1 MLKGQPPA
9 PDLVAVFQAQARATP
24 EAVAVVFEGT
34 ALTFG
39 QVDSLSN
46 RLAHVLV
53 AGGVGPERVVALV
66 LPRSAEVVVALL
78 AVLKAGGACLA
89 VDPRYPADRIRYL
102 LGDAEPVLLLTD
114 HRTAARVPADSSV
127 PVVVLDDPVD
137 DRPEVHGP
145 DADLAPV
152 DPAQAAYVIY
162 TSGSTGR
169 PKGVV
174 VSHGNVLN
182 SFHGY
187 RENAYAMSVR
197 SVGDRR
203 LRVALTASLS
213 FDASW
218 SHLFAMFA
226 GHELHVVDDAVW
238 ADPEAAVSYLVRH
251 RIDHVGSTPSYVR
264 LLLSHGL
271 LTHPWRPVTVGV
283 GGEPVPPRLW
293 AELRAADG
301 LNSYN
306 AYGPTECTIA
316 PLVTS
321 LEVSPEPVVAGP
333 VPNTRVHVLDERLRP
348 AETGEL
354 YVSGAGVARGYLGR
368 PGLTAERFVPDP
380 YGPPGARMYR
390 TGDVVTRRGAAFEFR
405 GRDDGQVKV
414 RGFRIELPEVE
425 AVLGEHPGVGQV
437 AVVVREDRPDDKRLV
452 AYVVPAGE
460 EPVRPGPVREHA
472 RNRLPEYM
480 VPSAVV
486 VLDALPI
493 GVNGKVD
500 PSALPA
506 PAAPPVL
513 GRGPGTAR
521 EEALCGLFAE
531 VLGLPGVGVD
541 DDFFALGGHSLLST
555 RLISRVRAE
564 LGAELTLRTLFDH
577 PTAARLAAALDT
589 AGPTRPAP
597 TARARPAEVPLS
609 FAQHRLWFLDQ
620 LEGPN
625 ATYNILLAWRLS
637 GALDHAALRA
647 ALDDTM
653 ARHESLRTVFPQT
666 EGVPRQVVVDAV
678 AAPDR
683 TPVDDLAAAL
693 AAIGRHEFDL
703 AAEPP
708 VRAELFALAPDEHVL
723 VLLVHHIAADG
734 WSMRPLT
741 RDLTTAYTA
750 RRRGRRPDWAPLPVQ
765 YADYALWQ
773 RELLGDKSD
782 PSSLFATQLAYW
794 TTALA
799 GLPDC
804 LRLPTD
810 RPRPAVPSY
819 RGGTVP
825 MRFDPALHRDLAALA
840 RRLGASVFMVL
851 QAGLAVVL
859 GKLGAGD
866 DIPVGCAIAG
876 RTDQALD
883 DLVGFFVN
891 TLVLRTNTAGDP
903 TFAELVTRV
912 RETALDAY
920 AHQDLPF
927 ECLVEALNPERSL
940 AHNPLFQVMMVLD
953 NDPRTEFALPGLV
966 VDQIPPPVNAAKF
979 DLAFRLTERPGLTG
993 VLEYATDLFDH
1004 ATAEALVHRWQR
1016 LLTEAVADPDRPL
1029 HRFDVEPLATLHQN
1043 APVVVED
1050 RFGRP
1055 PRTPQEQVL
1064 CDLFAE
1070 VLGLPRVGVD
1080 DDFFALGGHSLMTTR
1095 LAARIR
1101 ATLGVEVP
1109 LRVLFRTPT
1118 VAGVAGGLAAAGP
1131 VRQALTRGERPDVLP
1146 LSFAQHRLWFLDQLE
1161 GRSANYNIP
1170 FALRLSGRLDTS
1182 ALRSALTDLMTR
1194 HESLRTVFPQAD
1206 GVPYQRVVDAAAALE
1221 VRPVGDLPAAV
1232 AEETRRQFDLAA
1244 EPPIRTT
1251 LFELAPDVHVLLLV
1265 VHHIAADGWS
1275 MSPLSR
1281 DLATAYAARCE
1292 GRAPDWSPLPVQY
1305 ADYTLWQRRLLG
1317 NQSDGDSLA
1326 AEQLAYWTGQ
1336 LAGLP
1341 DQLELPTDRPRPAVS
1356 TYQGDCVP
1364 VRLDASLHRDL
1375 VALARR
1381 CGASVFMVLQAGL
1394 AALLTK
1400 LGAGNDIPVGCPIAG
1415 RTDQALDDLVGF
1427 FVNTLVLRTDTSG
1440 NPTFAELVGRVR
1452 ETALDAYAHQDVP
1465 FEYLVEVLNPTRS
1478 LSHHPL
1484 FQVMLALDTAPRA
1497 RFTLPGLDVDLL
1509 PTPTVTGAFDLAF
1522 SLSERHGPDGLP
1534 GGIVGTLEYSADL
1547 FDQATATTLVER
1559 WQRLLTAAVTAPDR
1573 PLGRIDVL
1581 SADELRHLADH
1592 NDTGAPVPT
1601 GTLPALFAAQAART
1615 PDDTAVVFGDTTLT
1629 YAQLNA
1635 RANQLAR
1642 LLADR
1647 GVGPESLV
1655 ALLVPRS
1662 ADAVVAI
1669 LAVLKAGGAYVP
1681 IDPGY
1686 PAARIDAMLDGVRP
1700 ACVLTATGLAA
1711 AADYP
1716 DTDFEAPIH
1725 PEHPAYVIHTSGSTG
1740 APKAVVATHRGIVN
1754 LFHHHRVNLFARTA
1768 AKAGRERLRIAQTSS
1783 LSFDASW
1790 DQLLWIFAGH
1800 ELHVVDDATWS
1811 DPREF
1816 VRYAAERHLDY
1827 LDTTPSYL
1835 RQLVAEGLLD
1845 GPGAHPVAVM
1855 VSGEAIS
1862 ERFWAELRA
1871 KPEVLAFNFY
1881 GPTEC
1886 AVDSLTASL
1895 GDSPVPVLGRPVANT
1910 RTHVLDAALR
1920 PVPPGVVGELY
1931 VAGVGPAR
1939 GYLGRPGL
1947 TAGRFVADPF
1957 GPPGT
1962 RMYRT
1967 GDLVRW
1973 RAGGLEFVGRADD
1986 QVKLRGFRV
1995 ELGEVEAVLRGH
2007 DGVDQVVVVVRED
2020 RPGDQRLV
2028 AYVVTARQPEEL
2040 RAYLR
2045 ERLPDY
2051 MVPSAFVVL
2060 EGLPLAASG
2069 KLDRAALPVP
2079 EAPLAVGRAPRT
2091 PREQVLCGLFAEV
2104 LGVPGVGVDD
2114 DFFALGGHSLLATQ
2128 LVARVRATLGVEL
2141 GLRLVFEV
2149 PTVAGV
2155 AACLDRVGRA
2165 RRALTAGE
2173 RPAEVPLSF
2182 AQQRLW
2188 FLDQVA
2194 GPNSTYNVSLAL
2206 RLVGGLDRHALQA
2219 ALGDVVLRHESLR
2232 TVFPQVEG
2240 VAHQQVLDVTPVLDV
2255 IRVDDLAE
2263 LLPAAVEHHFDL
2275 ASEPP
2280 IRTTLFELA
2289 RDEHVLL
2296 ILVHHIAADGWSLS
2310 PLALDLARAYA
2321 ARREGRQPRWSPLPV
2336 QYADYTLWQRSLL
2349 GDRFDEDSAFAE
2361 QLAYWTGQLAGLP
2374 DQLQLPTDRP
2384 RPTVASHRGDH
2395 VLVRLD
2401 ADLHAGLVEL
2411 ARRCGASV
2419 FMVLQAGLAALLTKL
2434 GAGDDIPVG
2443 SPIAGR
2449 TDQALNDLVGFFVNT
2464 LVLRTD
2470 TSGDPTFD
2478 DLVKRVRETALDAYA
2493 HQDVPFEY
2501 LVEVLNPT
2509 RSLSRHPLFQVMLAL
2524 HNAPQTDFTLPGLDV
2539 EFVPTPTTTAK
2550 FDLSFDLTER
2560 RGPGGTAEGIG
2571 GVLEYATDLFD
2582 RAGVESFVARWVH
2595 LLHTAVADPGLPIS
2609 RVDVLSAEEHRR
2621 LRAYNDT
2628 AAPVPATSLPAMFE
2642 AQVRAT
2648 PDAPAVVFEETTVT
2662 YGRLNARANRLAHA
2676 LIARGVG
2683 AEQVVALALP
2693 RSAEM
2698 IVALLAVFKTG
2709 AACLPVDPEYP
2720 AERISFMLRDA
2731 RPSLLL
2737 THAGFT
2743 PADVPRLVV
2752 DDPGTAAEI
2761 GRAPETDPGPR
2772 ARPANAA
2779 YVIYTSGST
2788 GTPKAVV
2795 MSAGGLVNLLLWHR
2809 TAFPGGP
2816 GARTAQFTA
2825 LSFDVS
2831 VQEVLSTLVYGKTLV
2846 VPTDEVRHDSAL
2858 LAEWLDRHDV
2868 TELFAPNLVVRG
2880 LAQAANEQGRSLPR
2894 LLDIA
2899 QGGEPLV
2906 LDDEVREFFHRAP
2919 GRRLHN
2925 HYGPSETHVITT
2937 YLVPPDLDCPQPA
2950 PIGRPMPNSRVHVLD
2965 PALRPVPPGV
2975 VGELYISGLSMS
2987 RGYLRQPGLTAQ
2999 RYVADPHGPAGS
3011 RMYRTGDLVRWHD
3024 GELEFVGRVDHQVK
3038 VRGFRVELGEV
3049 ESVLRAHPGVEQVA
3063 VLAREDRLVAYV
3075 VTAERGE
3082 VLRDFVRD
3090 RLPDFMVPSVFV
3102 PLERLPLTV
3111 NGKLDRAAL
3120 PVPEPAAVRGRA
3132 PGTPQ
3137 EDLLC
3142 GLFAEVLKV
3151 ARVGVDDDFF
3161 ALGGHSLLA
3170 TRLIARIRATLGV
3183 EVGLRALFDHPTVAG
3198 VARLVRGAD
3207 EARLPLTAGERP
3219 DVLPLSFAQH
3229 RLWFL
3234 HRLEGVSQNIA
3245 LTLRLTGR
3253 LDRDALR
3260 AALVDVVTRHESLRT
3275 VFPQVDGVAC
3285 QQVVDTAPSLGIT
3298 RVDESGLSAAVEG
3311 ATRYQFDLAAE
3322 PPIRTTLFELAPD
3335 VHVLALVV
3343 HHIAADGWSMSP
3355 LSHDLATAYAA
3366 RCENKA
3372 PDWSPLPVQYADY
3385 TLWQRRLLGDQ
3396 SDEDSLAAEQ
3406 LAYWTG
3412 QLAGLPDQ
3420 LELPT
3425 DRPRPAV
3432 NSYRGDGVPVHL
3444 DAALHRDL
3452 AALARRLGASVF
3464 MVLQAGLAALLTKLG
3479 AGNDI
3484 PVGCPIAGRTDQA
3497 LDDLVGFF
3505 VNTLVLRTDTSGNP
3519 TFAELVGRVRET
3531 ALDAYAHQDVPFEYL
3546 VEVLNPTRSLSRHPL
3561 VQVVLALQNAPGPD
3575 FSLPGLDVGQ
3585 VPTPATT
3592 AEFDLAF
3599 SLWERRGPDGAADG
3613 VRGVVEYSTDLFDRG
3628 SVETLVTRW
3637 TDLLRALTAAPDR
3650 PVGGFD
3656 VLTDDERKRLHAY
3669 NDTATPVPTATL
3681 ATLFEQQAPDA
3692 VALVDAGVELTY
3704 REVDERANRLA
3715 RLLVERGIGPE
3726 RIVALRM
3733 HRSAEL
3739 VIALLAVTKAGGA
3752 YLPVDPEYPAERI
3765 AFMLDDARPALVLT
3779 EIPEAAAAYPAD
3791 NPAVPVRPDN
3801 AAYVIY
3807 TSGSTGKPKAVVNT
3821 HAGVASLARSQ
3832 TGRYAIGPGDRVLQF
3847 SSPSFDLSV
3856 IEQLMAFPAGAALV
3870 IPPPVPLAGSALAEV
3885 LAEQRITHAFI
3896 PTATLTTVPVE
3907 PLPALRTLVLG
3918 GEICPPALVAAWA
3931 GGRRVVNAYG
3941 PTEATACA
3949 GMSDPLAETIPLPPP
3964 LGSPVANTRLHVL
3977 DAGLRPVPPGVVG
3990 ELYIAGLGVARGYLR
4005 RPALTAERFVAD
4017 VSGPPGSRMYRTGD
4031 LVRWR
4036 PDGEL
4041 EFVGRAD
4048 HQVKVRGFRVELGEV
4063 ETALREHPDVAQAVV
4078 TAREDRLVAYV
4089 VPPVDGPVLRRFLRD
4104 RLPGFMV
4111 PSVFVPLDDLPLS
4124 VNGKLDRAALPAP
4137 DLAAGGGR
4145 APRTPQ
4151 EELLCGLFAEV
4162 LGVPEVGID
4171 DDFFALGGHSLLATR
4186 LIARIGATLGVEPG
4200 LRTLFERPTPAE
4212 LASHLDVD
4220 EPAAAVDVILPLRAR
4235 GTREPLF
4242 CVHPAGGLGW
4252 AYSGLLRH
4260 LGPDRPIYAVQ
4271 ARNLAG
4277 GGPLPTS
4284 VRQMAA
4290 EYADEIRAV
4299 RPTGP
4304 YHLLG
4309 WSFGGLVAHAVAT
4322 ELHRRGERVATLT
4335 MLDSTPVCDLPEKPV
4350 PSERSILALLLLL
4363 FGTPREDEPVRFA
4376 LDGTPDT
4383 DDPVTFEQFVAIL
4396 RGRGSALASLS
4407 ERHVTAIADTMLNNT
4422 RLAAEH
4428 VPDFFPGDLLLFTST
4443 LDPRVATPEA
4453 WRRYVG
4459 GTIEDHD
4466 VVSRHHRM
4474 TQPESLAQIGPVLA
4488 AKLR

>member
-1 MLKGQPPA
+1 MLRERPTA

-24 EAVAVVFEGT
+24 GAVAVVSGDT
-34 ALTFG
+34 ALTFRRL
-39 QVDSLSN
+39 DSRAN
-46 RLAHVLV
+46 RLAHLLV
-53 AGGVGPERVVALV
+53 AEGVGAERVVALM
-66 LPRSAEVVVALL
+66 LPRSAEAVVALL

-89 VDPRYPADRIRYL
+89 IDPRYPADRVDHL
-102 LGDAEPVLLLTD
+102 LGDAGPVLLLAD
-114 HRTAARVPADSSV
+114 RGTAARVPAGNGT
-127 PVVVLDDPVD
+127 PVVVLDDPVTVAAVD
-137 DRPEVHGP
+137 GSP
-145 DADLAPV
+145 DADLPPV

-187 RENAYAMSVR
+187 RENAYAMSQR
-197 SVGDRR
+197 SVGDRP

-238 ADPEAAVSYLVRH
+238 ADPGAAVAHLVRH
-251 RIDHVGSTPSYVR
+251 RVDHIGSTPSYAG
-264 LLLSHGL
+264 LLLAHGL
-271 LTHPWRPVTVGV
+271 LAHPWRPVTVGV
-283 GGEPVPPRLW
+283 GGEPVPLRLW

-316 PLVTS
+316 PLITS
-321 LEVSPEPVVAGP
+321 LEVSPEPVLAGP
-333 VPNTRVHVLDERLRP
+333 VPNTRVQVLDEWLRP
-348 AETGEL
+348 AGTGEL

-368 PGLTAERFVPDP
+368 PALTAVRFVPDP
-380 YGPPGARMYR
+380 HGPPGSRMYR
-390 TGDVVTRRGAAFEFR
+390 TGDLVARRGAAFEFR
-405 GRDDGQVKV
+405 GRADGQVKV

-425 AVLGEHPGVGQV
+425 AVLGEHRAVGQV
-437 AVVVREDRPDDKRLV
+437 AVVVREDRPEDKRLV

-460 EPVRPGPVREHA
+460 RVRPEQVREHA
-472 RNRLPEYM
+472 RSRLPEYM

-486 VLDALPI
+486 VLDSLPI

-500 PSALPA
+500 PSALPV
-506 PAAPPVL
+506 PDAPPVL
-513 GRGPGTAR
+513 GRGPATAR

-555 RLISRVRAE
+555 RLISRVRTE

-577 PTAARLAAALDT
+577 PTVARLATAVDT
-589 AGPTRPAP
+589 TGPTRPAP
-597 TARARPAEVPLS
+597 TAGARPPVVPLS

-625 ATYNILLAWRLS
+625 ATYNVLLAWRLS
-637 GALDHAALRA
+637 GPLDHSALRA
-647 ALDDTM
+647 ALTDVT
-653 ARHESLRTVFPQT
+653 ARHESLRTVFPQV
-666 EGVPRQVVVDAV
+666 EGVPRQVVLDAV
-678 AAPDR
+678 AAVEVR
-683 TPVDDLAAAL
+683 PVDDLAAAL
-693 AAIGRHEFDL
+693 TAIGRHGFDL

-708 VRAELFALAPDEHVL
+708 VRTALLELAPDEHVL

-734 WSMRPLT
+734 WSVRPLA
-741 RDLTTAYTA
+741 RDLAAAYAT
-750 RRRGRRPDWAPLPVQ
+750 RRRGARPDWAPLPVQ

-773 RELLGDKSD
+773 RQLLGDPSD
-782 PSSLFATQLAYW
+782 PASPFATQLAYW
-794 TTALA
+794 TGALA
-799 GLPDC
+799 GLPDR
-804 LRLPTD
+804 LRLPAD

-819 RGGTVP
+819 RGGTVR

-851 QAGLAVVL
+851 QAGLAAL
-859 GKLGAGD
+859 FTKLGAGE

-891 TLVLRTNTAGDP
+891 TLVLRTSTAGDP

-940 AHNPLFQVMMVLD
+940 AHNPLFQVMLVLD
-953 NDPRTEFALPGLV
+953 NDPRAEFALPGLD
-966 VDQIPPPVNAAKF
+966 VDQLPPPGNAAKF
-979 DLAFRLTERPGLTG
+979 DLAFRLTERPELTG
-993 VLEYATDLFDH
+993 VLEYATDLFEH

-1016 LLTEAVADPDRPL
+1016 LLAEAVADPDRPL
-1029 HRFDVEPLATLHQN
+1029 RRFGVAPLATPRPDTP
-1043 APVVVED
+1043 AVVADE
-1050 RFGRP
+1050 FGRP
-1055 PRTPQEQVL
+1055 PRTPREQVL

-1095 LAARIR
+1095 LVARIR
-1101 ATLGVEVP
+1101 ATLGVELP
-1109 LRVLFRTPT
+1109 LRVLFQRPT
-1118 VAGVAGGLAAAGP
+1118 VAGVAGCLAAAGP
-1131 VRQALTRGERPDVLP
+1131 VRPALTAGERPGVLP

-1161 GRSANYNIP
+1161 GRSTNYNIP
-1170 FALRLSGRLDTS
+1170 FALRLSGRPDLS
-1182 ALRSALTDLMTR
+1182 ALRAALTDVMAR
-1194 HESLRTVFPQAD
+1194 HESLRTVFPQVD
-1206 GVPYQRVVDAAAALE
+1206 GVPHQQVVDAVATLE
-1221 VRPVGDLPAAV
+1221 VRPVDDLPAAV
-1232 AEETRRQFDLAA
+1232 EGVTRRRFDLAA
-1244 EPPIRTT
+1244 ELPIRTV
-1251 LFELAPDVHVLLLV
+1251 LFESAADEHVLLLV
-1265 VHHIAADGWS
+1265 VHHIVADGWS

-1281 DLATAYAARCE
+1281 DLATAYAARCG
-1292 GRAPDWSPLPVQY
+1292 GRAPEWSPLPVQY
-1305 ADYTLWQRRLLG
+1305 ADYTLWQRGLLG
-1317 NQSDGDSLA
+1317 DQSDEDSLA
-1326 AEQLAYWTGQ
+1326 AAQLAYWTGA

-1341 DQLELPTDRPRPAVS
+1341 DQLELPADRPRPAVS
-1356 TYQGDCVP
+1356 TYRGECVP
-1364 VRLDASLHRDL
+1364 VRLEASLHRDL

-1381 CGASVFMVLQAGL
+1381 CGATAFMVLQAGL
-1394 AALLTK
+1394 AALFTK
-1400 LGAGNDIPVGCPIAG
+1400 LGAGEDIALGSPIAG

-1440 NPTFAELVGRVR
+1440 DPTFAELVTRAR

-1484 FQVMLALDTAPRA
+1484 VQVMLALDTAPRA
-1497 RFTLPGLDVDLL
+1497 RFALSGLDVDLL

-1522 SLSERHGPDGLP
+1522 SLSEEHGPDGFP
-1534 GGIVGTLEYSADL
+1534 EGVVGTVEYSTDL
-1547 FDQATATTLVER
+1547 FDEATVTTLLAR
-1559 WQRLLTAAVTAPDR
+1559 WRRLLTAAVAAPDD
-1573 PLGRIDVL
+1573 PLSRVDVL

-1592 NDTGAPVPT
+1592 NDTTAPVPT
-1601 GTLPALFAAQAART
+1601 DTLPALFAAQAART
-1615 PDDTAVVFGDTTLT
+1615 PDDTAVVSGDTTLT

-1635 RANQLAR
+1635 RANRLAR

-1655 ALLVPRS
+1655 ALLLPRS

-1681 IDPGY
+1681 IDPGD
-1686 PAARIDAMLDGVRP
+1686 PPARIDAVLDGVRP
-1700 ACVLTATGLAA
+1700 ACVLTATAVAA
-1711 AADYP
+1711 AVGYP
-1716 DTDFEAPIH
+1716 DTDFEVPVH

-1740 APKAVVATHRGIVN
+1740 VPKAVVATHRGIAN
-1754 LFHHHRVNLFARTA
+1754 LFHHHRANLFARTA
-1768 AKAGRERLRIAQTSS
+1768 AKAGRRRLRVAQTSS

-1790 DQLLWIFAGH
+1790 DQLLWVFAGH

-1811 DPREF
+1811 DPGEF
-1816 VRYAAERHLDY
+1816 VRHVAERRIDY

-1835 RQLVAEGLLD
+1835 RHLVAEGLLD
-1845 GPGAHPVAVM
+1845 GPDRHPVTVM

-1862 ERFWAELRA
+1862 GQFWSELRA
-1871 KPEVLAFNFY
+1871 RPGTLAFNFY

-1895 GDSPVPVLGRPVANT
+1895 GDSPDPVLGRPVANT

-1931 VAGVGPAR
+1931 VAGVGLAR

-1947 TAGRFVADPF
+1947 TAGRFTADPF

-1962 RMYRT
+1962 RLYRT

-1995 ELGEVEAVLRGH
+1995 EPGEVEAVLREH
-2007 DGVDQVVVVVRED
+2007 DGVDQAVVVVRED

-2028 AYVVTARQPEEL
+2028 AYVVTTRQPEVL

-2051 MVPSAFVVL
+2051 LVPSAFVVL
-2060 EGLPLAASG
+2060 EGLPLTAAG

-2079 EAPLAVGRAPRT
+2079 EAPPAVGRAART
-2091 PREQVLCGLFAEV
+2091 PQEQVLCGLFAEV
-2104 LGVPGVGVDD
+2104 LGVPRVGVDD
-2114 DFFALGGHSLLATQ
+2114 DFFALGGHSLLATR

-2149 PTVAGV
+2149 PTVAGL
-2155 AACLDRVGRA
+2155 AAGLDRVGRA

-2173 RPAEVPLSF
+2173 RPAAVPLSF

-2188 FLDQVA
+2188 FLDQVE

-2206 RLVGGLDRHALQA
+2206 RLVGELDRGALQA
-2219 ALGDVVLRHESLR
+2219 ALRDVVLRHESLR

-2240 VAHQQVLDVTPVLDV
+2240 VAHQEVLDRAPTLGVT
-2255 IRVDDLAE
+2255 RVDDLPAA
-2263 LLPAAVEHHFDL
+2263 LSAAVEHHFDL
-2275 ASEPP
+2275 ASELP
-2280 IRTTLFELA
+2280 IRTELFELA
-2289 RDEHVLL
+2289 PDEHVLL

-2310 PLALDLARAYA
+2310 PLALDLAQAYA
-2321 ARREGRQPRWSPLPV
+2321 ARRQGRRPSWAPLPV
-2336 QYADYTLWQRSLL
+2336 QYADYTLWQRGLL
-2349 GDRFDEDSAFAE
+2349 GDRSDGGSAFAE
-2361 QLAYWTGQLAGLP
+2361 QLDHWTRALAGLP
-2374 DQLQLPTDRP
+2374 DQLRLPTDRP
-2384 RPTVASHRGDH
+2384 RPAIASHRGDH

-2401 ADLHAGLVEL
+2401 AELHAGLAEL

-2434 GAGDDIPVG
+2434 GAGEDIPVG
-2443 SPIAGR
+2443 CPIAGR
-2449 TDQALNDLVGFFVNT
+2449 TDQALDDLVGFFVNT

-2470 TSGDPTFD
+2470 TSGDPAFG

-2501 LVEVLNPT
+2501 LVEVLNPA
-2509 RSLSRHPLFQVMLAL
+2509 RSLSRHPLFQVVLAL
-2524 HNAPQTDFTLPGLDV
+2524 HNAPQTDFALPGLDV
-2539 EFVPTPTTTAK
+2539 GFVPAPTTTAK

-2560 RGPGGTAEGIG
+2560 RGPGGVAGGIG
-2571 GVLEYATDLFD
+2571 GVLEYAADLFD
-2582 RAGVESFVARWVH
+2582 RTGVEDLVARWVRV
-2595 LLHTAVADPGLPIS
+2595 LEAAVADPGVPIS
-2609 RVDVLSAEEHRR
+2609 RVDVLSAEERR
-2621 LRAYNDT
+2621 WLHACNDT
-2628 AAPVPATSLPAMFE
+2628 DAPVPATGLPAMFE
-2642 AQVRAT
+2642 ARVRAT
-2648 PDAPAVVFEETTVT
+2648 PDAPAVVFEETAVT
-2662 YGRLNARANRLAHA
+2662 YAQLNARVNRLAHA
-2676 LIARGVG
+2676 LVARGAG
-2683 AEQVVALALP
+2683 PEQVVALALP

-2698 IVALLAVFKTG
+2698 VVALLAVFKTG

-2720 AERISFMLRDA
+2720 AERISFMLADA

-2737 THAGFT
+2737 THAAFAPPG
-2743 PADVPRLVV
+2743 VPLLVV
-2752 DDPGTAAEI
+2752 DDPVTAAGI
-2761 GRAPETDPGPR
+2761 ARCPETDPGPR
-2772 ARPANAA
+2772 ADHANAA

-2795 MSAGGLVNLLLWHR
+2795 MSAGGLLNLLLWHR

-2831 VQEVLSTLVYGKTLV
+2831 VQEVLSTLVHGKALV

-2858 LAEWLDRHDV
+2858 LAGWLDRHGV
-2868 TELFAPNLVVRG
+2868 TELFAPNLVLRG
-2880 LAQAANEQGRSLPR
+2880 LAQAANEQGLSLPR

-2906 LDDEVREFFHRAP
+2906 LDDEVREFLRRAP

-2925 HYGPSETHVITT
+2925 HYGPSETHVVTT
-2937 YLVPPDLDCPQPA
+2937 YRVPEDLDCPQPA

-2975 VGELYISGLSMS
+2975 VGELYVSGLSVS
-2987 RGYLRQPGLTAQ
+2987 RGYLRRPGLTAQ
-2999 RYVADPHGPAGS
+2999 RYVADPHDPAGG
-3011 RMYRTGDLVRWHD
+3011 RMYRTGDLVRWHG

-3038 VRGFRVELGEV
+3038 VRGFRVEPGEV
-3049 ESVLRAHPGVEQVA
+3049 EAVLRAHPGVEQVA

-3082 VLRDFVRD
+3082 VLRDFARD
-3090 RLPDFMVPSVFV
+3090 RLPDFLVPSVFV
-3102 PLERLPLTV
+3102 PLDRLPLTV
-3111 NGKLDRAAL
+3111 NGKLDRTAL
-3120 PVPEPAAVRGRA
+3120 PVPESAAARGRA
-3132 PGTPQ
+3132 PRTPQ
-3137 EDLLC
+3137 EELLR
-3142 GLFAEVLKV
+3142 GLFAEVLGV

-3170 TRLIARIRATLGV
+3170 TRLIARVRATLGV
-3183 EVGLRALFDHPTVAG
+3183 EVGLRALFDTPTVAG

-3207 EARLPLTAGERP
+3207 EARPPLTAGEHP
-3219 DVLPLSFAQH
+3219 AVMPLSFAQH

-3234 HRLEGVSQNIA
+3234 HRLGGVSQNIG
-3245 LTLRLTGR
+3245 LTLRLSGR
-3253 LDRDALR
+3253 LDRGALR
-3260 AALVDVVTRHESLRT
+3260 AALADVVTRHDSLRT
-3275 VFPQVDGVAC
+3275 VFPEVDGVAR
-3285 QQVVDTAPSLGIT
+3285 QQVVDTVPSMVTT
-3298 RVDESGLSAAVEG
+3298 RIGEPELSAAVEE
-3311 ATRYQFDLAAE
+3311 ATRYRFDLATE
-3322 PPIRTTLFELAPD
+3322 PPIRTTLFELAED
-3335 VHVLALVV
+3335 EHVLALVV
-3343 HHIAADGWSMSP
+3343 HHIAADGWSMHP

-3366 RCENKA
+3366 RCADRA
-3372 PDWSPLPVQYADY
+3372 PEWAPLPVRYADY
-3385 TLWQRRLLGDQ
+3385 TLWQRGLLGDQ
-3396 SDEDSLAAEQ
+3396 SDESSLLAEQ

-3412 QLAGLPDQ
+3412 ALAGLPDQ

-3432 NSYRGDGVPVHL
+3432 SSHRGDGVPVHL

-3452 AALARRLGASVF
+3452 AALARRHGASVF
-3464 MVLQAGLAALLTKLG
+3464 MVLQAGLAALFTKLG
-3479 AGNDI
+3479 AGDDI

-3505 VNTLVLRTDTSGNP
+3505 VNTLVLRTDTSGDP
-3519 TFAELVGRVRET
+3519 TFAELVTRARET

-3546 VEVLNPTRSLSRHPL
+3546 VEALNPTRSLSHHPL

-3575 FSLPGLDVGQ
+3575 LSLPGLDVGQ
-3585 VPTPATT
+3585 VPTPVTT

-3599 SLWERRGPDGAADG
+3599 SLWERRGPDGAAEG
-3613 VRGVVEYSTDLFDRG
+3613 VRGVVEYSTDLFDRSG
-3628 SVETLVTRW
+3628 AETLVTRW
-3637 TDLLRALTAAPDR
+3637 TTLLRALTAAPDR
-3650 PVGGFD
+3650 PLSRFD
-3656 VLTDDERKRLHAY
+3656 VLTDDERERLRAY
-3669 NDTATPVPTATL
+3669 DDTATPVPTATL
-3681 ATLFEQQAPDA
+3681 ATLFERQPAEA
-3692 VALVDAGVELTY
+3692 VALVEAGVELTY
-3704 REVDERANRLA
+3704 GEVDERANRLA

-3726 RIVALRM
+3726 RVVALRM
-3733 HRSAEL
+3733 RRSAEL
-3739 VIALLAVTKAGGA
+3739 VIALLAVVKAGGA
-3752 YLPVDPEYPAERI
+3752 YLPVDPDYPAERI
-3765 AFMLDDARPALVLT
+3765 SFMLADARPALVLT
-3779 EIPEAAAAYPAD
+3779 GIPDDAATRPAD
-3791 NPAVPVRPDN
+3791 NPAVPVLPTN
-3801 AAYVIY
+3801 SAYVIY
-3807 TSGSTGKPKAVVNT
+3807 TSGSTGKPKAVVTT
-3821 HAGVASLARSQ
+3821 HAGVASLAASQ

-3856 IEQLMAFPAGAALV
+3856 IELLMAFPAGAALV

-3885 LAEQRITHAFI
+3885 LDEQRITHAFI
-3896 PTATLTTVPVE
+3896 PTATLTTVPVR

-3918 GEICPPALVAAWA
+3918 GEATPPALVAAWA
-3931 GGRRVVNAYG
+3931 TGRRVINAYG
-3941 PTEATACA
+3941 PTESTACA
-3949 GMSDPLAETIPLPPP
+3949 GTTGPLPGTAPLPPP
-3964 LGSPVANTRLHVL
+3964 LGRPVANARMHVL

-3990 ELYIAGLGVARGYLR
+3990 ELYLGGPGVARGYLR

-4017 VSGPPGSRMYRTGD
+4017 VSGPPGSRLYRTGD
-4031 LVRWR
+4031 LARWR

-4048 HQVKVRGFRVELGEV
+4048 HQVKVRGFRVEPGEV
-4063 ETALREHPDVAQAVV
+4063 EAALREHPDVEQAVV
-4078 TAREDRLVAYV
+4078 TVREDRLVAHV

-4104 RLPGFMV
+4104 RLPEFLV
-4111 PSVFVPLDDLPLS
+4111 PSVFVPLDALPLS

-4137 DLAAGGGR
+4137 DLAPGGGR

-4162 LGVPEVGID
+4162 LGVPGVGID

-4212 LASHLDVD
+4212 LATRLDVD
-4220 EPAAAVDVILPLRAR
+4220 DPAAALDVILPLRAR
-4235 GTREPLF
+4235 GGREPLF
-4242 CVHPAGGLGW
+4242 CVHPVGGLGW
-4252 AYSGLLRH
+4252 TYSGLLRH
-4260 LGPDRPIYAVQ
+4260 LGPDRPVYAVQ

-4277 GGPLPTS
+4277 TGPLPTS

-4299 RPTGP
+4299 QPTGP

-4322 ELHRRGERVATLT
+4322 ELHRRGERTATLAL
-4335 MLDSTPVCDLPEKPV
+4335 LDSTPVCDLPEKPV
-4350 PSERSILALLLLL
+4350 PSGRSVLALLLLL
-4363 FGTPREDEPVRFA
+4363 FGTPREDEPVRFE

-4383 DDPVTFEQFVAIL
+4383 DDPVTFEQFTAIL

-4407 ERHVTAIADTMLNNT
+4407 ERHVTAIAETTLNNT

-4428 VPDFFPGDLLLFTST
+4428 VPDLFPGDLLLFTST

-4459 GTIEDHD
+4459 GAIEDHD
-4466 VVSRHHRM
+4466 VVSRHHLM
-4474 TQPESLAQIGPVLA
+4474 TRPGALARIGPLLA

>member
-1 MLKGQPPA
+1 MLREQPPA
-9 PDLVAVFQAQARATP
+9 PDLVTMFQAQARATP
-24 EAVAVVFEGT
+24 EAVAVVFEDT

-39 QVDSLSN
+39 QLDS
-46 RLAHVLV
+46 RATQLAHALV
-53 AGGVGPERVVALV
+53 AEGVGAERVVALM
-66 LPRSAEVVVALL
+66 LPRSAEMVVALL
-78 AVLKAGGACLA
+78 AVLKAGGVCLA
-89 VDPRYPADRIRYL
+89 VDPRYPADRIGYL
-102 LGDAEPVLLLTD
+102 LGDARPVLLLADRRTTD
-114 HRTAARVPADSSV
+114 RMPAGNGT
-127 PVVVLDDPVD
+127 PVLVLDDPVTAAT
-137 DRPEVHGP
+137 VACCP

-203 LRVALTASLS
+203 LRVVLTASLS

-226 GHELHVVDDAVW
+226 GHELHIVDNTVW
-238 ADPEAAVSYLVRH
+238 ADPDAAVSYLVRH
-251 RIDHVGSTPSYVR
+251 RIDHIGSTPSYVR

-316 PLVTS
+316 PLITS

-333 VPNTRVHVLDERLRP
+333 VPNTRAYVLDAHLRP

-354 YVSGAGVARGYLGR
+354 YVSGDGVARGYLGR

-390 TGDVVTRRGAAFEFR
+390 TGDVVTRRGSAFEFR
-405 GRDDGQVKV
+405 GRVDDQVKV

-425 AVLGEHPGVGQV
+425 AVLGEHRDVGQV
-437 AVVVREDRPDDKRLV
+437 AVIVREDRPEDKRLV

-460 EPVRPGPVREHA
+460 RPRPELVREHA
-472 RNRLPEYM
+472 RSRLPEYM

-486 VLDALPI
+486 VLDSLPI

-506 PAAPPVL
+506 PEAPPVL
-513 GRGPGTAR
+513 GRGPSTPR
-521 EEALCGLFAE
+521 ENVLCGLFAE
-531 VLGLPGVGVD
+531 VLGISQVGVD

-564 LGAELTLRTLFDH
+564 LGAELTLRTLFDN
-577 PTAARLAAALDT
+577 PTVARLAATMNT
-589 AGPTRPAP
+589 AVP
-597 TARARPAEVPLS
+597 ARPALAAGARPPVVPLS

-637 GALDHAALRA
+637 GPLDHSALRS
-647 ALDDTM
+647 ALTDVM

-666 EGVPRQVVVDAV
+666 EGVPYQLAVDA
-678 AAPDR
+678 AAIVDR
-683 TPVDDLAAAL
+683 TRIDDLPAAL
-693 AAIGRHEFDL
+693 ANTGQYKFDL
-703 AAEPP
+703 AEEPP
-708 VRAELFALAPDEHVL
+708 VRTELLELAPNEHVL

-741 RDLTTAYTA
+741 RDLTAAYTA
-750 RRRGRRPDWAPLPVQ
+750 RCQGRHPEWAPLPVQ
-765 YADYALWQ
+765 YADYTLWQ
-773 RELLGDKSD
+773 RNLLGDPSD

-794 TTALA
+794 TDALA

-810 RPRPAVPSY
+810 RPRPAIPSY
-819 RGGTVP
+819 QGGTVR
-825 MRFDPALHRDLAALA
+825 MRFDPELHRDLAALA

-859 GKLGAGD
+859 GKLGAGN
-866 DIPVGCAIAG
+866 DIPVGSAIAG

-903 TFAELVTRV
+903 TFAELVKRV

-940 AHNPLFQVMMVLD
+940 AYNPLFQVMLVLD
-953 NDPRTEFALPGLV
+953 NDPRTEFTLPGLDV
-966 VDQIPPPVNAAKF
+966 SQLPPPGNAAKF
-979 DLAFRLTERPGLTG
+979 DLAFRLTERPSLTG
-993 VLEYATDLFDH
+993 VLEYATDLFEH
-1004 ATAEALVHRWQR
+1004 GTAEALVQRWQR
-1016 LLTEAVADPDRPL
+1016 LLSEAVADPDRPL
-1029 HRFDVEPLATLHQN
+1029 SRFDVEPLAVL
-1043 APVVVED
+1043 
-1050 RFGRP
+1050 RP
-1055 PRTPQEQVL
+1055 DSPGVAENKVSRLPRTPQEQVL

-1070 VLGLPRVGVD
+1070 VLGRPQVGVD

-1095 LAARIR
+1095 LTARIR

-1109 LRVLFRTPT
+1109 LRVLFQKPT
-1118 VAGVAGGLAAAGP
+1118 VTGIAASLAAAGP
-1131 VRQALTRGERPDVLP
+1131 VRPALTTSERPDVLP

-1170 FALRLSGRLDTS
+1170 FALRLSGRLDRS
-1182 ALRSALTDLMTR
+1182 ALQSALTDVMAR

-1206 GVPYQRVVDAAAALE
+1206 GVPYQQVVDAVATLE
-1221 VRPVGDLPAAV
+1221 VRPVDDLSAAV
-1232 AEETRRQFDLAA
+1232 ESVARCQFDLAV
-1244 EPPIRTT
+1244 ELPIRTV
-1251 LFELAPDVHVLLLV
+1251 LFELAADVHVLLLV
-1265 VHHIAADGWS
+1265 VHHIVADGWS
-1275 MSPLSR
+1275 MHPLSR
-1281 DLATAYAARCE
+1281 DLATAYAARCRGME
-1292 GRAPDWSPLPVQY
+1292 PDWAPLPVQY
-1305 ADYTLWQRRLLG
+1305 ADYTVWQRSLLG
-1317 NQSDGDSLA
+1317 DQSDEDSLA
-1326 AEQLAYWTGQ
+1326 AEQLAYWAEA
-1336 LAGLP
+1336 LAGVP

-1356 TYQGDCVP
+1356 TYQGECVP
-1364 VRLDASLHRDL
+1364 VRLEASLHRDL
-1375 VALARR
+1375 VALARQ

-1400 LGAGNDIPVGCPIAG
+1400 LGAGEDIALGSPIAG

-1440 NPTFAELVGRVR
+1440 NPTFTELVKRVR

-1484 FQVMLALDTAPRA
+1484 FQIMLALDTAPRA
-1497 RFTLPGLDVDLL
+1497 QFALPGLDVTLL

-1522 SLSERHGPDGLP
+1522 SLSERHSPDGLP
-1534 GGIVGTLEYSADL
+1534 DGIVGTIEYSTDL
-1547 FDQATATTLVER
+1547 FDQATVTTLLAR
-1559 WQRLLTAAVTAPDR
+1559 WQRLLAAAVTAPDH
-1573 PLGRIDVL
+1573 PLSRIEIL
-1581 SADELRHLADH
+1581 SANELRHLVDH
-1592 NDTGAPVPT
+1592 NDTSAPVPT
-1601 GTLPALFAAQAART
+1601 DTLPALFAAQAART
-1615 PDDTAVVFGDTTLT
+1615 PDDTAVVFGETTLT

-1642 LLADR
+1642 LLIDR

-1655 ALLVPRS
+1655 ALLMERS
-1662 ADAVVAI
+1662 AEAIVAL

-1700 ACVLTATGLAA
+1700 VCVLTATNMAA
-1711 AADYP
+1711 AVEYP

-1754 LFHHHRVNLFARTA
+1754 LFHHHRANLFAQTM
-1768 AKAGRERLRIAQTSS
+1768 AKAGRQRLRIAQTSS

-1811 DPREF
+1811 DPDEF
-1816 VRYAAERHLDY
+1816 VRHVAERHIDY

-1835 RQLVAEGLLD
+1835 RQLVAGGLLD
-1845 GPGAHPVAVM
+1845 GPGWHPVTVM
-1855 VSGEAIS
+1855 VSGEATS
-1862 ERFWAELRA
+1862 EQFWAELRA
-1871 KPEVLAFNFY
+1871 KPETLAFNFY

-1895 GDSPVPVLGRPVANT
+1895 GDSPTPVLGRPVTNT
-1910 RTHVLDAALR
+1910 QTYVLDAALR

-1931 VAGVGPAR
+1931 VAGVGLAR

-1947 TAGRFVADPF
+1947 TAERFVADPF

-1973 RAGGLEFVGRADD
+1973 RDGGLEFVGRADD
-1986 QVKLRGFRV
+1986 QVKLRGFRI
-1995 ELGEVEAVLRGH
+1995 ELGEIEAVLRAH

-2028 AYVVTARQPEEL
+2028 AYVVTAQRPAVL

-2051 MVPSAFVVL
+2051 MVPSTYVVL
-2060 EGLPLAASG
+2060 ESLPLAASG
-2069 KLDRAALPVP
+2069 KLDRAALPAP
-2079 EAPLAVGRAPRT
+2079 EMPSAVGRAPRT
-2091 PREQVLCGLFAEV
+2091 PQEQLLCGLFAEV

-2128 LVARVRATLGVEL
+2128 LAARVRATLGVEL

-2149 PTVAGV
+2149 PTAAGM
-2155 AACLDRVGRA
+2155 AAGLDQMGRA
-2165 RRALTAGE
+2165 RLALTAGE
-2173 RPAEVPLSF
+2173 RPAAVPLSF

-2188 FLDQVA
+2188 FLHQLE

-2206 RLVGGLDRHALQA
+2206 RLSGELDRSALQA

-2240 VAHQQVLDVTPVLDV
+2240 VAYQDILDRTPTLEVT
-2255 IRVDDLAE
+2255 RVDDLSE
-2263 LLPAAVEHHFDL
+2263 PLLAAMKHNFDL
-2275 ASEPP
+2275 ASELP
-2280 IRTTLFELA
+2280 IRTALFELA
-2289 RDEHVLL
+2289 PDEHVLL

-2310 PLALDLARAYA
+2310 PLALDLAQAYA
-2321 ARREGRQPRWSPLPV
+2321 ARRQGQDPQLPPLPV

-2349 GDRFDEDSAFAE
+2349 GDQSDEDSVFAE
-2361 QLAYWTGQLAGLP
+2361 QLAYWTETLAGLP

-2384 RPTVASHRGDH
+2384 RPPVASYRGDH
-2395 VLVRLD
+2395 VFVRLD
-2401 ADLHAGLVEL
+2401 AGLHAELVEL

-2434 GAGDDIPVG
+2434 GAGNDIALG

-2449 TDQALNDLVGFFVNT
+2449 TDQALDDLVGFFVNT

-2470 TSGDPTFD
+2470 TGGNPTFT
-2478 DLVKRVRETALDAYA
+2478 DLIKRVRETALDAYA

-2509 RSLSRHPLFQVMLAL
+2509 RSLSRHPLFQIMLAL

-2539 EFVPTPTTTAK
+2539 EFVSTPTTTAK

-2560 RGPGGTAEGIG
+2560 RGPGGAAEGIG

-2582 RAGVESFVARWVH
+2582 RAGVEAFVARWVH
-2595 LLHTAVADPGLPIS
+2595 LLETMVAVPELTIS
-2609 RVDVLSAEEHRR
+2609 QVDVLSAEERHQ
-2621 LRAYNDT
+2621 LHTYNDT
-2628 AAPVPATSLPAMFE
+2628 AAPVPVISLPAMFE

-2662 YGRLNARANRLAHA
+2662 YAQLNARANQLAHA

-2683 AEQVVALALP
+2683 AEQIVALALP

-2709 AACLPVDPEYP
+2709 AAGLPVDPEYP
-2720 AERISFMLRDA
+2720 AERISFMLSDA

-2737 THAGFT
+2737 THAGFA
-2743 PADVPRLVV
+2743 PADTPRLVV
-2752 DDPGTAAEI
+2752 DDPVTAAEI
-2761 GRAPETDPGPR
+2761 SRGPETDPGPR
-2772 ARPANAA
+2772 AEPANAA

-2795 MSAGGLVNLLLWHR
+2795 MSGGGLLNLLLWHR

-2831 VQEVLSTLVYGKTLV
+2831 VQEVLSTLMYGKTLV

-2858 LAEWLDRHDV
+2858 LAEWLDRHEV
-2868 TELFAPNLVVRG
+2868 TELFAPNLVVRS
-2880 LAQAANEQGRSLPR
+2880 LAQAANEQGRSLPC

-2906 LDDEVREFFHRAP
+2906 LDSEVREFFQRAP

-2937 YLVPPDLDCPQPA
+2937 YMVPEDLDCPQPA

-2965 PALRPVPPGV
+2965 SALRLVPPGV

-2987 RGYLRQPGLTAQ
+2987 RGYLRRPGLTAQ
-2999 RYVADPHGPAGS
+2999 RYVADPYGPAGS

-3038 VRGFRVELGEV
+3038 VRGFRIELGEI
-3049 ESVLRAHPGVEQVA
+3049 ESVLRAHPGVDQVA
-3063 VLAREDRLVAYV
+3063 VVAREDRLVAYV
-3075 VTAERGE
+3075 VSAERGE
-3082 VLRDFVRD
+3082 VLRGFVRD
-3090 RLPDFMVPSVFV
+3090 RLPEFMVPSVFV

-3111 NGKLDRAAL
+3111 NGKLNRAVL
-3120 PVPEPAAVRGRA
+3120 PVPELAAVRGRA
-3132 PGTPQ
+3132 PRTPQ
-3137 EDLLC
+3137 EELLC
-3142 GLFAEVLKV
+3142 GLFAEVLRV
-3151 ARVGVDDDFF
+3151 AQVSVDDDFF

-3170 TRLIARIRATLGV
+3170 TRLIARIRTTLGV
-3183 EVGLRALFDHPTVAG
+3183 EVSLRALFDNPTVAG
-3198 VARLVRGAD
+3198 VARLLRGAD
-3207 EARLPLTAGERP
+3207 EARPSLAAGERP
-3219 DVLPLSFAQH
+3219 DVVPLSFAQH

-3234 HRLEGVSQNIA
+3234 HQLEGVSQNIA
-3245 LTLRLTGR
+3245 LTLRLSGQ
-3253 LDRDALR
+3253 LDRGALQ
-3260 AALVDVVTRHESLRT
+3260 AAFADVVTRHESLRT
-3275 VFPQVDGVAC
+3275 VFPQTDGVAR
-3285 QQVVDTAPSLGIT
+3285 QQVVGTVPSLLIT
-3298 RVDESGLSAAVEG
+3298 RIDESELSAAVES
-3311 ATRYQFDLAAE
+3311 ATRCQFDLATE
-3322 PPIRTTLFELAPD
+3322 LPIRTVLFELAAD
-3335 VHVLALVV
+3335 VHVLVLVV
-3343 HHIAADGWSMSP
+3343 HHIAADGWSMYP
-3355 LSHDLATAYAA
+3355 LSHDLTTAYAA
-3366 RCENKA
+3366 RCEDRA

-3385 TLWQRRLLGDQ
+3385 TVWQRSLLGDQ
-3396 SDEDSLAAEQ
+3396 SDEDSLVAEQ
-3406 LAYWTG
+3406 LAYWTEA
-3412 QLAGLPDQ
+3412 LAGLPDQ

-3444 DAALHRDL
+3444 DAELHRDL

-3464 MVLQAGLAALLTKLG
+3464 MVLQAGLVAVLGKLG

-3484 PVGCPIAGRTDQA
+3484 AVGCPIAGRTDQA

-3505 VNTLVLRTDTSGNP
+3505 VNALVLRTNTSGNP
-3519 TFAELVGRVRET
+3519 TFTELVKRARET

-3546 VEVLNPTRSLSRHPL
+3546 VEVLNPTRSLSHHPL
-3561 VQVVLALQNAPGPD
+3561 VQVMLALQNAPELG
-3575 FSLPGLDVGQ
+3575 FSLPGLDISQ
-3585 VPTPATT
+3585 VPTPVTT

-3599 SLWERRGPDGAADG
+3599 SLWERRGSDGTVDG
-3613 VRGVVEYSTDLFDRG
+3613 VHGVLEYSTDLFDRS

-3637 TDLLRALTAAPDR
+3637 TGLLRALIADPDR
-3650 PVGGFD
+3650 PIGQFD
-3656 VLTDDERKRLHAY
+3656 VLTDDERDRLRAY
-3669 NDTATPVPTATL
+3669 NDTATPIPTATM
-3681 ATLFEQQAPDA
+3681 ATLFERQEPDA
-3692 VALVDAGVELTY
+3692 VALVDAGIELTY
-3704 REVDERANRLA
+3704 REVNERANRLA
-3715 RLLVERGIGPE
+3715 WLLIEQGIGPE

-3733 HRSAEL
+3733 RRSAEL
-3739 VIALLAVTKAGGA
+3739 VIALLAVLKAGGA

-3765 AFMLDDARPALVLT
+3765 SFMLSDAQPALVLT
-3779 EIPEAAAAYPAD
+3779 EIPAAAATYPAD
-3791 NPAVPVRPDN
+3791 NPAIPVLPAN
-3801 AAYVIY
+3801 SAYVIY
-3807 TSGSTGKPKAVVNT
+3807 TSGSTGRPKAVVNT
-3821 HAGVASLARSQ
+3821 HVGVASLAVSQ
-3832 TGRYAIGPGDRVLQF
+3832 TERYAIGPGDRVLQF

-3856 IEQLMAFPAGAALV
+3856 IEQLMAFPAGATLV
-3870 IPPPVPLAGSALAEV
+3870 IPPPIPLAGSALAEV

-3896 PTATLTTVPVE
+3896 PTATLTTVPVQ
-3907 PLPALRTLVLG
+3907 PLPALRTLVFG

-3931 GGRRVVNAYG
+3931 TGRRMVNAYG
-3941 PTEATACA
+3941 PTESTACA
-3949 GMSDPLAETIPLPPP
+3949 SMTDPLADTIPLPPS
-3964 LGSPVANTRLHVL
+3964 LGRPVANTQLHVL
-3977 DAGLRPVPPGVVG
+3977 DPGLRPVPPGVVG
-3990 ELYIAGLGVARGYLR
+3990 ELYLGGLGVARGYLN

-4017 VSGPPGSRMYRTGD
+4017 PHGPAGSRMYRTGD

-4036 PDGEL
+4036 PDGDL

-4048 HQVKVRGFRVELGEV
+4048 HQVKLRGFRIELGEI
-4063 ETALREHPDVAQAVV
+4063 ETVLRDHPEVAEAVV
-4078 TAREDRLVAYV
+4078 TARDNRLVAYV
-4089 VPPVDGPVLRRFLRD
+4089 VPPVDAPALRRFLRD
-4104 RLPGFMV
+4104 RLPEFMV
-4111 PSVFVPLDDLPLS
+4111 PSVLVPLESLPLS
-4124 VNGKLDRAALPAP
+4124 VNGKLDRLALPEP
-4137 DLAAGGGR
+4137 DVVSTGGR

-4151 EELLCGLFAEV
+4151 EELLCGLFAEI
-4162 LGVPEVGID
+4162 LGVPRVSID

-4186 LIARIGATLGVEPG
+4186 LIARIGATLGAELG
-4200 LRTLFERPTPAE
+4200 LRTLFEHPTVAE
-4212 LASHLDVD
+4212 LATRLDID
-4220 EPAAAVDVILPLRAR
+4220 EPADAVDVILPLRAKGSR
-4235 GTREPLF
+4235 PPLF
-4242 CVHPAGGLGW
+4242 CIHPAGGLGW

-4260 LGPDRPIYAVQ
+4260 LDPDRPIYAVQ
-4271 ARNLAG
+4271 AHNLAG
-4277 GGPLPTS
+4277 TGPLPTS

-4290 EYADEIRAV
+4290 DYVDEIRAV
-4299 RPTGP
+4299 QPTGP

-4309 WSFGGLVAHAVAT
+4309 WSFGGLAAHAVAT
-4322 ELHRRGERVATLT
+4322 ELHRRGERTATLA
-4335 MLDSTPVCDLPEKPV
+4335 MLDSCPVCDLPEKPV

-4363 FGTPREDEPVRFA
+4363 FGTPQDGEPVRFT

-4422 RLAAEH
+4422 RLAPEH

-4453 WRRYVG
+4453 WRPYVG
-4459 GTIEDHD
+4459 GAIENHD
-4466 VVSRHHRM
+4466 IVSRHHRM
-4474 TQPESLAQIGPVLA
+4474 TQPESLAQIGPILA